1 MLIDASQLPAGS
13 LIESDLIIIGGG
25 LAGISIARWLL
36 DSGIDVAVLESG
48 GEERDAD
55 AQALYAGTARM
66 VGPAGETRSIDEYL
80 VESRIRAYGGSGNAW
95 GGKCAPL
102 RRVDLERRAW
112 IPESGWPISR
122 EDLDPYYD
130 RACDLLEMPRFD
142 FDLAQP
148 LQRSRPPILVEEGR
162 NLTTVPRL
170 HTAVTGRTGGPPWE
184 RFKASILNRPNTR
197 VYLNANV
204 VDIVARQDGSLI
216 ERLEVACLNGK
227 RHEAR
232 GRAYVLATGGIENA
246 RLLLNSDGA
255 HRNGL
260 GNGHGLV
267 GRYFSGHVTYRV
279 PRTQGGTSVFFS
291 RGPANLDLY
300 ASRDRSEVWGVLATS
315 REAQRRE
322 ELPNF
327 TTTLNPPPSSIDAR
341 DAAVMGLATLADDE
355 LSELPPSSVMRR
367 RFLPVYFM
375 CEQAPNP
382 ESRITLSEDRDELG
396 MRRVD
401 LSWSYSADDFAGMR
415 RSIEFLRKELGRA
428 GVGRVQYA
436 GGPGDYLARFNA
448 SRHHIGSTRM
458 HRQPQRGVVDADC
471 RVHGVRNL
479 YTAGSSVFP
488 TGGIANPTLTILALA
503 ARLSDHLERELGG

>member
-1 MLIDASQLPAGS
+1 MQIDASQLPNGS

-25 LAGISIARWLL
+25 LAGISIARWLM
-36 DSGIDVAVLESG
+36 DSGLDVAVLESG
-48 GEERDAD
+48 GERVDPEV
-55 AQALYAGTARM
+55 QALYEGTARM
-66 VGPAGETRSIDEYL
+66 VGPAGERRSIDEYL
-80 VESRIRAYGGSGNAW
+80 VQSRIRAYGGSGNAW

-102 RRVDLERRAW
+102 RRVDFERRGW

-122 EDLDPYYD
+122 EELDPYYD

-148 LQRSRPPILVEEGR
+148 LDPARPPILVGENR
-162 NLTTVPRL
+162 SLTTVPRL

-184 RFKASILNRPNTR
+184 RFKASILGRPNTR
-197 VYLNANV
+197 VCLNANV
-204 VDIVARQDGSLI
+204 LEIVPRPDGAMI
-216 ERLEVACLNGK
+216 DRLEVACLNGK

-246 RLLLNSDGA
+246 RLLLSSDSVHA
-255 HRNGL
+255 KGL
-260 GNGHGLV
+260 GNEHGVV

-279 PRTQGGTSVFFS
+279 PRSDGGTSVFFS
-291 RGPANLDLY
+291 GGPANFDLY
-300 ASRDRSEVWGVLATS
+300 ASRDRSEVWGVVATS
-315 REAQRRE
+315 REAQQRE

-341 DAAVMGLATLADDE
+341 DAAVVGLAALADGE
-355 LSELPPSSVMRR
+355 LRSLPSRRAMRQ

-382 ESRITLSEDRDELG
+382 ESRITLSEERDELG

-401 LSWSYSADDFAGMR
+401 LSWSYSADDFRGMQ
-415 RSIEFLRKELGRA
+415 RSIGFVRRELGRA
-428 GVGRVQYA
+428 GTGRVQYA
-436 GGPGDYLARFNA
+436 GGPGDYLARFSP

-458 HRQPQRGVVDADC
+458 HAQPQRGVVDADC
-471 RVHGVRNL
+471 RVHGVSNL
-479 YTAGSSVFP
+479 WIAGSSVFP

-503 ARLSDHLERELGG
+503 ARLSDRLRRELGR